1 MQFNMPEFPK
11 DYDFFIHELKF
22 AQLSSVFV
30 LGVVVYITSLFGMN
44 LFKD

>member
-1 MQFNMPEFPK
+1 MPEFPE

-30 LGVVVYITSLFGMN
+30 IGLVVYATSFFGINLFG
-44 LFKD
+44 D